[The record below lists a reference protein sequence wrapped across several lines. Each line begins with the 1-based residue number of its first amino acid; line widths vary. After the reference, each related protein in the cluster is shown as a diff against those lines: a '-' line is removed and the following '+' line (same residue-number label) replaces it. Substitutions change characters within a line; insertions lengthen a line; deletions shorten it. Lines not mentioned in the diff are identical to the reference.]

1 MKYIVELVK
10 LRREVEGACHKLIN
24 DEKIADLF
32 YREIMF
38 PLEDML
44 EDDCELIED

>member
-10 LRREVEGACHKLIN
+10 FRREVAGACHKLIN
-24 DEKIADLF
+24 DETIADLF
-32 YREIMF
+32 YREIMS

-44 EDDCELIED
+44 SDDCELIDN